1 MSAEKMVVFGCE
13 ESYFFRDGTPFNAGE
28 TTFLASR
35 FPPSCEVMQ
44 GAIRAAILKRHGAD
58 FQAYQ
63 NEKCSVCNCSIADCQ
78 VLRAV
83 GNPKDEREKMPLD
96 FHGPFLVRQRRDAVG
111 YERIYPAPGDLTR
124 RKEENGKPRLG
135 RMVPGD
141 RGQITDQ
148 GTILLPVIPDG
159 ERSLE
164 SGAWISEPGLLD
176 YLRGNDVD
184 GAEVYFQDAV
194 MNGQNR
200 LENSEFLL
208 KEGRIG
214 IGRNSLTRATEK
226 HMFYTV
232 EHFRFDPRF
241 GFGLGERVRG
251 LPETTLAEVIKL
263 GGEGRLST
271 LKVVDSESFPGG
283 TEIAEAI
290 NKAPRLFGEYRFKLV
305 FLTPVCLTSQGFL
318 EGFEEAQRSDA
329 QGQALKVWRG
339 KLNEIECSLVTMRA
353 ERMERIG
360 GWDLANRRPKA
371 RRSYWPAG
379 SVWYL
384 TSPDPGE
391 KLVEALHDQKFGANQ
406 NIGFGHAI
414 IGRW

>member
-35 FPPSCEVMQ
+35 FPPSCQVMQ
-44 GAIRAAILKRHGAD
+44 GAIRAAILKGHGAD
-58 FQAYQ
+58 FQAYG
-63 NEKCSVCNCSIADCQ
+63 NEKCSVCNCSVADCQ
-78 VLRAV
+78 VLRTV
-83 GNPKDEREKMPLD
+83 GMPKDDRESMTLD
-96 FHGPFLVRQRRDAVG
+96 FYGPFLVRRRRGAAG

-141 RGQITDQ
+141 RGVITDQ
-148 GTILLPVIPDG
+148 GTILLSVMLAG
-159 ERSLE
+159 EGGLE

-176 YLRGNDVD
+176 YLRGNEVD

-194 MNGQNR
+194 MDGQR
-200 LENSEFLL
+200 QLENSGFLIR
-208 KEGRIG
+208 EERIG
-214 IGRNSLTRATEK
+214 IGRNSLTRTTEQ
-226 HMFYTV
+226 HMFYTA
-232 EHFRFDPRF
+232 EHLRFDPRF
-241 GFGLGERVRG
+241 GFGLGERVKG
-251 LPETTLAEVIKL
+251 LPETTLSEVIKL
-263 GGEGRLST
+263 GGEGRIST
-271 LKVVDSESFPGG
+271 LKVFDSEPFPAEG
-283 TEIAEAI
+283 IANAI
-290 NKAPRLFGEYRFKLV
+290 DNDPRRLFGEYRFKMV
-305 FLTPVCLTSQGFL
+305 FLTPVCFTNHGFP
-318 EGFEEAQRSDA
+318 EGFEEFQRKDA
-329 QGQALKVWRG
+329 QGQELKVWRG
-339 KLNEIECSLVTMRA
+339 KLNEIECTLVTMRA

-371 RRSYWPAG
+371 RRSHWPAG

-384 TSPDPGE
+384 TSPEPGE
-391 KLVEALHDQKFGANQ
+391 KLVKALHDQKFGADK